1 MKIEIVI
8 GNLFDQKVDA
18 IVNPWNRNIIPHWLI
33 VKQGIAKGIQAQG
46 GIEIFKE
53 LSKKGSM
60 PLGSAVL
67 TNAGNLKYKGIIHV
81 AGINLFWF
89 ASEYSIKHSVLNS
102 IKIAE
107 SEGYESLAIPLIG
120 SGSGHRSSEWSLK
133 IIKETLEK
141 LESNIDLKIIK
152 FSRKKD

>member
-1 MKIEIVI
+1 MKIEVVT
-8 GNLFDQKVDA
+8 GNLFNQKVDA

-33 VKQGIAKGIQAQG
+33 IKQGIAKGIEAQG

-53 LSKKGSM
+53 LSKKGSI

-67 TNAGNLKYKGIIHV
+67 TTAGNLKYKGIIHV
-81 AGINLFWF
+81 AGINMFWF
-89 ASEYSIKHSVLNS
+89 ASEYSIRNSVINS
-102 IKIAE
+102 VKIAE
-107 SEGYESLAIPLIG
+107 SESYKSIAIPLIG
-120 SGSGHRSSEWSLK
+120 SGSGNRSSEWSLK

-141 LESNIDLKIIK
+141 LESNIDVKIIK